1 MENKTMTSQGSM
13 SGVRT
18 ALPVTTEELFDRILE
33 QWQAAVNHKHHDVS
47 KFTHS
52 ADQVHGTFGLK
63 YARLDIGGSGAFMVE
78 MSTGIVYGIK
88 GYGQV
93 DKKKISGNIY
103 DPSFDAAVL
112 VNTRFQYGRFDL
124 RKPEDRADVGVR

>member
-1 MENKTMTSQGSM
+1 
-13 SGVRT
+13 
-18 ALPVTTEELFDRILE
+18 
-33 QWQAAVNHKHHDVS
+33 
-47 KFTHS
+47 
-52 ADQVHGTFGLK
+52 
-63 YARLDIGGSGAFMVE
+63 

-112 VNTRFQYGRFDL
+112 VNTLRPSQARRQSRRGGAIMQYL
-124 RKPEDRADVGVR
+124 ESK